1 MRNAVIRKRA
11 GMEAAWNIATTVMK
25 NKEKEIEP
33 FSCIIQWM

>member
-1 MRNAVIRKRA
+1 
-11 GMEAAWNIATTVMK
+11 MEAAWNIATTVMK